1 MTVILVTGTGTEV
14 GKTYV
19 TAALAR
25 VLRAQGHAVVARKP
39 VQSFAPGE
47 AYTDA
52 LVLAAATGED
62 PHTVCPEHRWLPV
75 PVAPPMAV
83 DMLGLEPFTVHDLID
98 EMNVPPEGI
107 TLVESVGGILSPIAI
122 DGDTCDLV
130 IALSPALV
138 VVVADAGLGTINV
151 VRLTIAALGDTSAVV
166 YLNRYDETD
175 ELHTRNADWLRTRE
189 GLEIVTDPEALSARV
204 LATS

>member
-19 TAALAR
+19 TAQLAR
-25 VLRAQGHAVVARKP
+25 TLRERGLAVAARKP

-52 LVLAAATGED
+52 LVLGAATGED
-62 PHTVCPEHRWLPV
+62 PKVVCPEHRWLPV

-83 DMLGLEPFTVHDLID
+83 DMLGLDPFTVQDLID
-98 EMNVPPEGI
+98 ELRLPAGGI
-107 TLVESVGGILSPIAI
+107 TLVESVGGVLSPIAI

-130 IALSPALV
+130 VALSPAAV
-138 VVVADAGLGTINV
+138 IVVADAGLGTINV
-151 VRLTIAALGDTSAVV
+151 VRLTIAALGDVRAVV
-166 YLNRYDETD
+166 YLNRYEPHD
-175 ELHTRNADWLRTRE
+175 ELHVRNADWLRTHE
-189 GLEIVTDPEALSARV
+189 GLDIVTDIEALADFVS
-204 LATS
+204 S